1 MSTARFSSWISLRRP
16 RCLSMFAAVPSR
28 ESAAVLLLSA
38 LLTACSEPS
47 ETLDVPEL
55 TSCEGTPTPTRPL
68 RVATYN
74 IKSGL
79 WSSLEE
85 VGDVL
90 EELDAD
96 VIALQEVDR
105 LAERTGGVDQAK
117 ELAER
122 LEMQHAFAA
131 ARTEGSGDYGVALL
145 SRLPF
150 REVRRIGLESGNL
163 TFEPRVALDATL
175 CLGERELRAV
185 SVHADVYP
193 WAAADHA
200 RSLVQKLEE
209 TARDEQVLRLVAGDL
224 NATPDAAGP
233 LALVAA
239 GLVDII
245 AALGEAATFLDQRI
259 DYVLADRPLADGL
272 LDVDVIDSDASD
284 HRPVITEMDVGALLD
299 VRQAS
304 LD

>member
-1 MSTARFSSWISLRRP
+1 MLGSVQSRHLAAAASL
-16 RCLSMFAAVPSR
+16 C
-28 ESAAVLLLSA
+28 A
-38 LLTACSEPS
+38 LLTGCSQPS
-47 ETLDVPEL
+47 DTLDAPEL
-55 TSCEGTPTPTRPL
+55 SACEGEAPLTRPL

-79 WSSLEE
+79 WSSLDE

-90 EELDAD
+90 EALDAD

-105 LAERTGGVDQAK
+105 LTSRTNGQDQAK

-122 LEMQHAFAA
+122 LGMKHAFAA
-131 ARTEGSGDYGVALL
+131 ARTEGGGDYGVALL

-150 REVRRIGLESGNL
+150 REVRRIALESGNMTL
-163 TFEPRVALDATL
+163 EPRVALDATL

-200 RSLVQKLEE
+200 RSLAAALEA
-209 TARDEQVLRLVAGDL
+209 TKRDGQVLRLVAGDL
-224 NATPDAAGP
+224 NATPDADGP
-233 LALVAA
+233 LALVGA
-239 GLVDII
+239 GLVDVI
-245 AALGEAATFLDQRI
+245 ASIGEVATFLDQRI

-284 HRPVITEMDVGALLD
+284 HRPVITEMDTGALLEDVD
-299 VRQAS
+299 VRHAS
-304 LD
+304 AE

>member
-1 MSTARFSSWISLRRP
+1 MLGVVLQRT
-16 RCLSMFAAVPSR
+16 
-28 ESAAVLLLSA
+28 SAAAALLCLLL
-38 LLTACSEPS
+38 TGCSQPS
-47 ETLDVPEL
+47 DTLDAPQL
-55 TSCEGTPTPTRPL
+55 SSCEGEAPLLRPL

-79 WSSLEE
+79 YSSLDE

-105 LAERTGGVDQAK
+105 LSERTGGQDQAK
-117 ELAER
+117 ELGER
-122 LEMQHAFAA
+122 LGMEHAFAA
-131 ARTEGSGDYGVALL
+131 ARTESGGDYGVALL

-150 REVRRIGLESGNL
+150 REVRRIALESSNM
-163 TFEPRVALDATL
+163 TMEPRVALDATL

-200 RSLVQKLEE
+200 RSLAEALEGTQGKGE
-209 TARDEQVLRLVAGDL
+209 VLRLVAGDL
-224 NATPDAAGP
+224 NAKPGEDGP
-233 LALVAA
+233 LALVEA
-239 GLVDII
+239 GLVDVI
-245 AALGEAATFLDQRI
+245 ASFGGDLATFLDYRI

-284 HRPVITEMDVGALLD
+284 HRPVVTEMDPGALLEEPD
-299 VRQAS
+299 VRHAS
-304 LD
+304 AE